1 MIIGCKTR
9 GTGEGASYQGSH
21 GQTVRVER
29 SVSEGK
35 NLVHQ
40 AISCLEVYVVWTQDW
55 CGL

>member
-1 MIIGCKTR
+1 MTIGCKTR
-9 GTGEGASYQGSH
+9 GTGEGASYQGSY
-21 GQTVRVER
+21 GQTVRVGR

-35 NLVHQ
+35 NFVHQ